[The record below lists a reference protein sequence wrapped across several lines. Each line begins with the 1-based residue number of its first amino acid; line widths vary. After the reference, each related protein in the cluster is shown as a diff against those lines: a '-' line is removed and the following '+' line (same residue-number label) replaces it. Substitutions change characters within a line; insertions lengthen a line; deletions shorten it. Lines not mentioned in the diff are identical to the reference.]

1 MSVLTLAAAKQ
12 HLNITT
18 AESDAELQDTIDDAE
33 ALIAKKCGPLTAT
46 VTTSRVRGYSGQ
58 LRLPITPVISLT
70 SVTPVQGSVLD
81 LSGVVVSA
89 SGVVEFTYSGWFGYG
104 LYDVV
109 YTAGRT
115 SVPDDLLRGVKEM
128 VRPLWSTQRPGD
140 GGRFASSTQVQ
151 AANTIPGSAFLFPYR
166 VEQAIADYMQAGV

>member
-18 AESDAELQDTIDDAE
+18 AESDAELQDTIDAAE

-70 SVTPVQGSVLD
+70 SVTPVQGSALD

-115 SVPDDLLRGVKEM
+115 ACPDDLLWGVQELT
-128 VRPLWSTQRPGD
+128 RNLWNSQRPS
-140 GGRFASSTQVQ
+140 GGRFSS
-151 AANTIPGSAFLFPYR
+151 AADMAMANTIPGAAYIWTFK
-166 VEQAIADYMQAGV
+166 VMNAIGPHEQAGV

>member
-18 AESDAELQDTIDDAE
+18 AESDAELQDTIDAAE

-70 SVTPVQGSVLD
+70 SVTPVQGSALD

-109 YTAGRT
+109 YTAGRS

-128 VRPLWSTQRPGD
+128 VRHLWSTQRPS
-140 GGRFASSTQVQ
+140 GRFSSPLSDA
-151 AANTIPGSAFLFPYR
+151 AANTIPGSAFLFPFR
-166 VEQAIADYMQAGV
+166 VEQAISDYMQAGV